1 MTKWDPRAAMI
12 KVVGC
17 VLWMISLVV
26 GLGASLV
33 VHRATVKL
41 YAMMLP
47 NPWTISF
54 VDKVVIIQT
63 TRIMVILGWIILG
76 LLGELYFCQVSD
88 LGKLLRRFAFVLV
101 PASIVVAVGYTL
113 GLIG

>member
-1 MTKWDPRAAMI
+1 MI

-54 VDKVVIIQT
+54 VDKVVIIC
-63 TRIMVILGWIILG
+63 VILGWIILG